1 MLSFGWCGV
10 FVVLPNLA
18 QDSCNAPDS
27 LEDEPSSE
35 AIVQYELFRDALK
48 ATGRPVYLA
57 LSGWHNW
64 YSPYGQSL
72 ANSWRIGYDV
82 RNWLSAW
89 HLGGNRKKSWGP
101 IFTKQLGGC
110 PGWIWG
116 IFSLASL
123 GIIIGQ
129 TIIKSRIC
137 YEPIVSRKS
146 SSCLMMPQGGSCH
159 NDQPE
164 EFFPNQHHLRGANMT
179 IHLAPLRCS
188 RNWLKLFFFGILP
201 SSSSFLYICSTRGR
215 VDRYLIY

>member
-1 MLSFGWCGV
+1 MCSVGWWERDA
-10 FVVLPNLA
+10 LLNLA

-89 HLGGNRKKSWGP
+89 QLGGNRKKTWP

-116 IFSLASL
+116 ILRLASL

-129 TIIKSRIC
+129 TTIRIKD
-137 YEPIVSRKS
+137 
-146 SSCLMMPQGGSCH
+146 L
-159 NDQPE
+159 
-164 EFFPNQHHLRGANMT
+164 L
-179 IHLAPLRCS
+179 
-188 RNWLKLFFFGILP
+188 
-201 SSSSFLYICSTRGR
+201 
-215 VDRYLIY
+215 

>member
-1 MLSFGWCGV
+1 M
-10 FVVLPNLA
+10 LPNLA

-89 HLGGNRKKSWGP
+89 HLGGNKK
-101 IFTKQLGGC
+101 KLGANFHQTT
-110 PGWIWG
+110 WWTS
-116 IFSLASL
+116 SLDWEGFLYISQFRDYNRPN
-123 GIIIGQ
+123 GGQ
-129 TIIKSRIC
+129 TIIRI
-137 YEPIVSRKS
+137 KD
-146 SSCLMMPQGGSCH
+146 L
-159 NDQPE
+159 
-164 EFFPNQHHLRGANMT
+164 L
-179 IHLAPLRCS
+179 
-188 RNWLKLFFFGILP
+188 
-201 SSSSFLYICSTRGR
+201 
-215 VDRYLIY
+215 